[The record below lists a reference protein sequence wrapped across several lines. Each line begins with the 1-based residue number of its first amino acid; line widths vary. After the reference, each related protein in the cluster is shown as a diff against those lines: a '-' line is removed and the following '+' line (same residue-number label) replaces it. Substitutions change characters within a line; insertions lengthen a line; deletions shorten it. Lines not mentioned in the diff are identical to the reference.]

1 MLFRG
6 IGENKTRPLYII
18 YEHVIRKL
26 GRQHTRAPVAA
37 NILQIVHI
45 NLFDLNF
52 SHVTPPFALGI
63 IIIYQ

>member
-6 IGENKTRPLYII
+6 IGENKTCPLYII

-37 NILQIVHI
+37 AI
-45 NLFDLNF
+45 
-52 SHVTPPFALGI
+52 SPFKTLL
-63 IIIYQ
+63 